1 MTGAT
6 SPAGTTI
13 LLVEDE
19 EGTRK
24 TVAATLR
31 TEGNTVLEA
40 ADGPSAEK
48 LAARVGV
55 PPALLLTDFVL
66 PGMNG
71 HELAGRMR
79 QKYPGLKV
87 LVMSAHVQDEAVQ
100 KGILEEAFKAGG
112 SFLEKP
118 FTSDA
123 LLRRVRA
130 VLAGTA

>member
-1 MTGAT
+1 MTAT
-6 SPAGTTI
+6 PKAAGTTI

-31 TEGNTVLEA
+31 SEGYTVLEA
-40 ADGPSAEK
+40 GDGPAAEK

-55 PPALLLTDFVL
+55 PPALLLTDFVM

-79 QKYPGLKV
+79 AKYPGLKV
-87 LVMSAHVQDEAVQ
+87 LIMSAHVQDETVQ
-100 KGILEEAFKAGG
+100 KGILEEAFKGG
-112 SFLEKP
+112 GAFLEKP
-118 FTSDA
+118 FTFEA

-130 VLAGTA
+130 VLAGSA